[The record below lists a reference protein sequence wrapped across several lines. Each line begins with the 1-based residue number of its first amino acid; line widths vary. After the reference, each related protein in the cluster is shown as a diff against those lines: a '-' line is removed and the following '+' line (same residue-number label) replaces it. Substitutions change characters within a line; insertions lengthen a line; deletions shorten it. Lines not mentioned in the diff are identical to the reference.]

1 MSNEDKWKEKLTP
14 QQYRIL
20 REKGTEVPFTGEY
33 VNHKGNGTYT
43 CAGCGNTLFA
53 SSTKYDSH
61 SGWPSFFDVLPE
73 AVETKQ
79 DTSMGMQRVEVL
91 CAECGG
97 HLGHVF
103 EDGPEP
109 TGKRYCVNSAAL
121 EFNSADD

>member
-1 MSNEDKWKEKLTP
+1 M
-14 QQYRIL
+14 
-20 REKGTEVPFTGEY
+20 
-33 VNHKGNGTYT
+33 NHKGNGTYT

-91 CAECGG
+91 CAECGA